1 MKLWLFREKDK
12 KGIKKCLLFLKD
24 GIDKIVF
31 ENLSNEDLI
40 FTQKDNNL
48 VIHYS
53 INDSVTI
60 LNYFDNTTSNYLEKI
75 AFKNDLETIDASNI
89 ITGTVNDDEINGT
102 YFDDVITSNKGN
114 DTLKGSYGNDTY
126 KFSKGDGNNRIYDVK
141 GDDTITFDETINKED
156 ISFSIKD
163 NNLLIT
169 YSATDTIEVLNYFD
183 NTNKIENIKLSTGE
197 IVEVTNIDKTLNG
210 TEQNDTLIG
219 SYGNDILIG
228 NDGDDTL
235 TGNVGAD
242 KLYGGRGFDTY
253 VANDGDII
261 NDSDNLG
268 KIIFEGETLSTAIYD
283 ESKRVYVL
291 EFEDKKLAA

>member
-1 MKLWLFREKDK
+1 MKYLF
-12 KGIKKCLLFLKD
+12 
-24 GIDKIVF
+24 
-31 ENLSNEDLI
+31 
-40 FTQKDNNL
+40 
-48 VIHYS
+48 
-53 INDSVTI
+53 
-60 LNYFDNTTSNYLEKI
+60 
-75 AFKNDLETIDASNI
+75 NI
-89 ITGTVNDDEINGT
+89 
-102 YFDDVITSNKGN
+102 SGN
-114 DTLKGSYGNDTY
+114 
-126 KFSKGDGNNRIYDVK
+126 IPH
-141 GDDTITFDETINKED
+141 
-156 ISFSIKD
+156 
-163 NNLLIT
+163 
-169 YSATDTIEVLNYFD
+169 A
-183 NTNKIENIKLSTGE
+183 KIENIKLSTGE

-242 KLYGGRGFDTY
+242 KLYGGSGFDTY

-291 EFEDKKLAA
+291 EFEDKKLVA

>member
-1 MKLWLFREKDK
+1 MTWP
-12 KGIKKCLLFLKD
+12 
-24 GIDKIVF
+24 
-31 ENLSNEDLI
+31 LSPL
-40 FTQKDNNL
+40 
-48 VIHYS
+48 
-53 INDSVTI
+53 
-60 LNYFDNTTSNYLEKI
+60 
-75 AFKNDLETIDASNI
+75 
-89 ITGTVNDDEINGT
+89 
-102 YFDDVITSNKGN
+102 
-114 DTLKGSYGNDTY
+114 
-126 KFSKGDGNNRIYDVK
+126 
-141 GDDTITFDETINKED
+141 
-156 ISFSIKD
+156 IKD

-197 IVEVTNIDKTLNG
+197 IVEVTNIDKTLNV

-268 KIIFEGETLSTAIYD
+268 KIIFDGQTCWDA
-283 ESKRVYVL
+283 KN
-291 EFEDKKLAA
+291 LASARIHTWPPDA

>member
-1 MKLWLFREKDK
+1 MAIHDLTPFSLMRLKSGNSWPDPF
-12 KGIKKCLLFLKD
+12 LLFL
-24 GIDKIVF
+24 F
-31 ENLSNEDLI
+31 LP
-40 FTQKDNNL
+40 
-48 VIHYS
+48 
-53 INDSVTI
+53 
-60 LNYFDNTTSNYLEKI
+60 
-75 AFKNDLETIDASNI
+75 
-89 ITGTVNDDEINGT
+89 
-102 YFDDVITSNKGN
+102 
-114 DTLKGSYGNDTY
+114 
-126 KFSKGDGNNRIYDVK
+126 
-141 GDDTITFDETINKED
+141 
-156 ISFSIKD
+156 
-163 NNLLIT
+163 
-169 YSATDTIEVLNYFD
+169 
-183 NTNKIENIKLSTGE
+183 NKIENIKLSTGE

>member
-1 MKLWLFREKDK
+1 MTWPLSSS
-12 KGIKKCLLFLKD
+12 FLP
-24 GIDKIVF
+24 
-31 ENLSNEDLI
+31 
-40 FTQKDNNL
+40 
-48 VIHYS
+48 
-53 INDSVTI
+53 
-60 LNYFDNTTSNYLEKI
+60 
-75 AFKNDLETIDASNI
+75 
-89 ITGTVNDDEINGT
+89 
-102 YFDDVITSNKGN
+102 
-114 DTLKGSYGNDTY
+114 
-126 KFSKGDGNNRIYDVK
+126 
-141 GDDTITFDETINKED
+141 
-156 ISFSIKD
+156 
-163 NNLLIT
+163 
-169 YSATDTIEVLNYFD
+169 
-183 NTNKIENIKLSTGE
+183 NKIENIKLSTGE